1 MSVVYPVVHEF
12 LLSIAQIFA
21 LGLQLCAKPFQYF
34 SQAFTFRQVRL
45 SQESSDFVD
54 LLSPQLPPMH
64 PKGAALGDFGEDK
77 DSTQEFKRRE
87 RMRKMK
93 IK

>member
-1 MSVVYPVVHEF
+1 MLVVYPVVHEC
-12 LLSIAQIFA
+12 LLSFAQSFA
-21 LGLQLCAKPFQYF
+21 LGLQLCAKPLQYF
-34 SQAFTFRQVRL
+34 LQALAFRQVRL

-54 LLSPQLPPMH
+54 LLSPQLPPIH
-64 PKGAALGDFGEDK
+64 PKGAALGEFGEDK
-77 DSTQEFKRRE
+77 DRTEEFKRE